1 MEFSIY
7 LQMVNPLC
15 SVFHLFSYIY
25 IYMTNSFK
33 TLRVIGDRAVGYFYS
48 KVIRVCKVFYVSV
61 CMHIYIWSV
70 SMYVYTHT

>member
-1 MEFSIY
+1 
-7 LQMVNPLC
+7 
-15 SVFHLFSYIY
+15 
-25 IYMTNSFK
+25 MTNSFK